1 MPREI
6 RVRCFFAGGFINQ
19 VRAEIEWSAYSHDE
33 DRCLDLEAQSGSAC
47 SALTI
52 ITILMMEMMIIDDAG
67 YDTVLYLF
75 FICNHQQGSS
85 EARWSDA

>member
-1 MPREI
+1 MPRS
-6 RVRCFFAGGFINQ
+6 RGA
-19 VRAEIEWSAYSHDE
+19 H
-33 DRCLDLEAQSGSAC
+33 SGSAC

-75 FICNHQQGSS
+75 CICNHQQGSS